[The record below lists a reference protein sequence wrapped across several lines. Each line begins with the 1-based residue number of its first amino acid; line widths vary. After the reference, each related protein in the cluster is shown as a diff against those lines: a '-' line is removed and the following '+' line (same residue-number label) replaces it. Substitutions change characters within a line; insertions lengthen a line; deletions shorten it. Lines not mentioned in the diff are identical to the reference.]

1 MRAAYRI
8 IASRTGSVLLLAA
21 LLVSAAHAQQRGTAK
36 PGVTTPLDAGFF
48 RNEVQ
53 PILEKNCL
61 GCHGVGAR
69 LSGLDLR
76 DRAAA
81 LRGGTRGPAF
91 TAGSAANSVLF
102 QMVSGVRIP
111 QMPPTGKLSASATSV
126 LKKWLDGGAPYAD
139 TPLISAR
146 KQTWWAFKPPVR
158 PSVPSFSA
166 SLSGKVPRSR
176 TSRSTATP
184 TFSPSAWIRNPVDA
198 FVLQRLT
205 ASGLTPSPR
214 APKITLIRRA
224 YMDLIGLPPPLEE
237 VRSYLA
243 DSSPLAYEKL
253 IDRLLASPQYG
264 ERWGRHWLDVV
275 RYADSGGFEGDRD
288 RPYAW
293 RYRDYVIAA
302 FNADKPFDQFV
313 REQIAGDEIAPNSS
327 SSSEALVATGYLA
340 VGPQDIVMQNAKNR
354 ADELDDLV
362 STTGAAFLG
371 LTTGCARCH
380 DHKYDPIKQTDYYRL
395 QAIFAP
401 TERRDVDIP
410 SAAERKRYDDF
421 TAQIATA
428 QQQSE
433 TLKAGVLKALAAKG
447 VSKPTEPQM
456 LAAMSDVEHKR
467 WDALQIQT
475 RDLTAQRGELPKAQ
489 IVTDQGKVFPVS
501 HVMIRGVADK
511 LGDEVKPGF
520 ICALPGGAADV
531 GTADATEK
539 TTGRRRA
546 LAEWLVSKNNPLTA
560 RVFLNR
566 IWRQH
571 FGRGIVNTPS
581 NFGVSGE
588 LPSHPELLDWLAVTF
603 LENGQHLK
611 PIQRMI
617 LLSNTYQQASVI
629 REQALHSDPQN
640 RLLWRMPVKRLE
652 GETVRDSI
660 LAVSGA
666 LNPQMGGPPVYPP
679 VDPSLRADTFQGP
692 NWKDGEDGPSTWRRS
707 VYVKVKRSLLLP
719 ELEVFDCPEITY
731 TVAARNI
738 STTPLQALTLQN
750 APFILRQSDLFA
762 ARVAKEAGAD
772 PVRQID
778 RAYALTLCR
787 PPTVRERALSLAFLQ
802 KRGGA
807 DGLKEFCHAL
817 FNLNEFVYVP

>member
-1 MRAAYRI
+1 MTRFCSRI
-8 IASRTGSVLLLAA
+8 DLGWSAGALFLAGLLGVSLPVWGQQMGRN
-21 LLVSAAHAQQRGTAK
+21 VSAVDGAYFTR
-36 PGVTTPLDAGFF
+36 
-48 RNEVQ
+48 EVQ
-53 PILEKNCL
+53 PILEKSCL

-76 DRAAA
+76 SRSAA
-81 LRGGTRGPAF
+81 LQGGTRGAAF
-91 TAGSAANSVLF
+91 VAGSAAKSVLY
-102 QMVSGVRIP
+102 QMVSGVRTP
-111 QMPPTGKLSASATSV
+111 QMPPAGRLSGTAAAV

-139 TPLISAR
+139 APVTSAQ
-146 KQTWWAFKPPVR
+146 KQVWWAFKPPVR
-158 PSVPSFSA
+158 PPVPAFAPPSA
-166 SLSGKVPRSR
+166 GKPHTAAASKPVP
-176 TSRSTATP
+176 A
-184 TFSPSAWIRNPVDA
+184 FAAAAWIRSSIDA
-198 FVLQRLT
+198 FVLQKLR
-205 ASGLTPSPR
+205 AAGLTPSSP

-224 YMDLIGLPPPLEE
+224 TMDLIGLPPSPEE
-237 VRSYLA
+237 VTAFLA
-243 DSSPLAYEKL
+243 DTSPNAYEKL
-253 IDRLLASPQYG
+253 VDRLLASPQYG

-302 FNADKPFDQFV
+302 FNADKPFDRFV
-313 REQIAGDEIAPNSS
+313 REQLAGDEIAP

-340 VGPQDIVMQNAKNR
+340 VGPQDIVMQDVKNR
-354 ADELDDLV
+354 ADVLDDLV

-401 TERRDVDIP
+401 TDRRDVDIP
-410 SAAERKRYDDF
+410 TDDQRKQYDGVTAEIMPLQQKIDARRAA
-421 TAQIATA
+421 AQ
-428 QQQSE
+428 
-433 TLKAGVLKALAAKG
+433 KALAAKG
-447 VSKPTEPQM
+447 VAKPTEEQTVAALTPAARTEWDM
-456 LAAMSDVEHKR
+456 LQAQV
-467 WDALQIQT
+467 
-475 RDLTAQRGELPKAQ
+475 RDLTARRGELPKAQ
-489 IVTDQGKVFPVS
+489 IVTDQGRVFPAS

-520 ICALPGGAADV
+520 ICALPGGAAEV
-531 GTADATEK
+531 GPADAAEK

-546 LAEWLVSKNNPLTA
+546 LAEWLVSRTNPLTA

-566 IWRQH
+566 VWRQH

-588 LPSHPELLDWLAVTF
+588 LPTHPELLDWLAVTF
-603 LENGQHLK
+603 MENGWHLK

-617 LLSNTYQQASVI
+617 LLSGTYRQASIV
-629 REQALHSDPQN
+629 RSAAVQADPLN
-640 RLLWRMPVKRLE
+640 RLLWRMPLKRLE
-652 GETVRDSI
+652 GEAVRDSI

-666 LNPQMGGPPVYPP
+666 LNQDMGGPPVYPP

-692 NWKDGEDGPSTWRRS
+692 NWKDGEDGPATWRRS

-750 APFILRQSDLFA
+750 APFILHQSELFA
-762 ARVAKEAGAD
+762 ARVAREAGAD
-772 PVRQID
+772 PVRQIE
-778 RAYALTLCR
+778 RACRLALCR
-787 PPTVRERALSLAFLQ
+787 PPTERERALSAAYLQ
-802 KRGGA
+802 KRGAG
-807 DGLKEFCHAL
+807 GLQDYCHAL

>member
-1 MRAAYRI
+1 MTRFCSRI
-8 IASRTGSVLLLAA
+8 DLGWSAGALFLAGLLGVSLPVWGQQVGRN
-21 LLVSAAHAQQRGTAK
+21 VSAVDGAYFTR
-36 PGVTTPLDAGFF
+36 
-48 RNEVQ
+48 EVQ
-53 PILEKNCL
+53 PILEKSCL

-76 DRAAA
+76 SRSAA
-81 LRGGTRGPAF
+81 LQGGTRGAAF
-91 TAGSAANSVLF
+91 VAGSAAKSVLY
-102 QMVSGVRIP
+102 QMVSGVRTP
-111 QMPPTGKLSASATSV
+111 QMPPAGRLSGTAAAV

-139 TPLISAR
+139 APVTSAQ
-146 KQTWWAFKPPVR
+146 KQVWWAFKPPVR
-158 PSVPSFSA
+158 PPVPAFAPPSA
-166 SLSGKVPRSR
+166 GKPHAVAASKP
-176 TSRSTATP
+176 AP
-184 TFSPSAWIRNPVDA
+184 AFAAAAWIRSSIDA
-198 FVLQRLT
+198 FVLQKLR
-205 ASGLTPSPR
+205 AAGLTPSSP

-224 YMDLIGLPPPLEE
+224 TMDLIGLPPSPEE
-237 VRSYLA
+237 VNAFLA
-243 DSSPLAYEKL
+243 DTSPNAYEKL
-253 IDRLLASPQYG
+253 VDRLLASPQYG

-302 FNADKPFDQFV
+302 FNADKPFDRFV
-313 REQIAGDEIAPNSS
+313 REQLAGDEIAP

-340 VGPQDIVMQNAKNR
+340 VGPQDIVMQDVKNR
-354 ADELDDLV
+354 ADVLDDLV

-401 TERRDVDIP
+401 TDRRDVDIP
-410 SAAERKRYDDF
+410 TDDQRKQYDGVTAEIMPLQQKIDARRAA
-421 TAQIATA
+421 AQ
-428 QQQSE
+428 
-433 TLKAGVLKALAAKG
+433 KALAAKG
-447 VSKPTEPQM
+447 VAKPTEEQTVAALTPAARTEWDM
-456 LAAMSDVEHKR
+456 LQAQV
-467 WDALQIQT
+467 
-475 RDLTAQRGELPKAQ
+475 RDLTARRGELPKAQ
-489 IVTDQGKVFPVS
+489 IVTDQGRVFPAS

-520 ICALPGGAADV
+520 ICALPGGAAEV
-531 GTADATEK
+531 GPADAAEK

-546 LAEWLVSKNNPLTA
+546 LAEWLVSRTNPLTA

-566 IWRQH
+566 VWRQH

-588 LPSHPELLDWLAVTF
+588 LPTHPELLDWLAVTF
-603 LENGQHLK
+603 MENGWHLK

-617 LLSNTYQQASVI
+617 LLSGTYRQASIV
-629 REQALHSDPQN
+629 RSAAVQADPLN
-640 RLLWRMPVKRLE
+640 RLLWRMPLKRLE
-652 GETVRDSI
+652 GEAVRDSI

-666 LNPQMGGPPVYPP
+666 LNQDMGGPPVYPP

-692 NWKDGEDGPSTWRRS
+692 NWKDGEDGPATWRRS

-750 APFILRQSDLFA
+750 APFILHQSELFA
-762 ARVAKEAGAD
+762 ARVAREAGAD
-772 PVRQID
+772 PVRQIE
-778 RAYALTLCR
+778 RACRLALCR
-787 PPTVRERALSLAFLQ
+787 PPTERERALSAAYLQ
-802 KRGGA
+802 KRGAG
-807 DGLKEFCHAL
+807 GLQDYCHAL

>member
-1 MRAAYRI
+1 MIQVSARQVGISGARI
-8 IASRTGSVLLLAA
+8 LLLSA
-21 LLVSAAHAQQRGTAK
+21 LLGTTVCAWGQRRAQQ
-36 PGVTTPLDAGFF
+36 DAAVDGAYFS
-48 RNEVQ
+48 REVQ
-53 PILEKNCL
+53 PILEKSCL

-76 DRAAA
+76 SRSAA
-81 LRGGTRGPAF
+81 LQGGTRGAAF
-91 TAGSAANSVLF
+91 VAGSAAKSVLY
-102 QMVSGVRIP
+102 QMVSGVRTP
-111 QMPPTGKLSASATSV
+111 QMPPTGRLSATATAV
-126 LKKWLDGGAPYAD
+126 LKKWLDGGAPYAEAPI
-139 TPLISAR
+139 TTAQ
-146 KQTWWAFKPPVR
+146 KQVWWAFKPPVR
-158 PSVPSFSA
+158 PPVPNFPRTAPGKAHTVTLPSK
-166 SLSGKVPRSR
+166 SGP
-176 TSRSTATP
+176 A
-184 TFSPSAWIRNPVDA
+184 FAAAAWIRNPIDA
-198 FVLQRLT
+198 FVLQKLR
-205 ASGLTPSPR
+205 ADGLTPSPR
-214 APKITLIRRA
+214 ASRITLIRRA
-224 YMDLIGLPPPLEE
+224 TMDLVGLPPTPEE
-237 VRSYLA
+237 VRAFLA
-243 DSSPLAYEKL
+243 DTSPQAYEKL
-253 IDRLLASPQYG
+253 VDRLLASPQYG

-327 SSSEALVATGYLA
+327 EALVATGYLA

-395 QAIFAP
+395 QAVFAP

-410 SAAERKRYDDF
+410 TPEERRRYDGLTAEIAPLQQKIDSLRSAAQK
-421 TAQIATA
+421 
-428 QQQSE
+428 
-433 TLKAGVLKALAAKG
+433 TLTAKG
-447 VSKPTEPQM
+447 VAKPTDKQVLGALSEADHQQ
-456 LAAMSDVEHKR
+456 
-467 WDALQIQT
+467 WDALQAQVKE
-475 RDLTAQRGELPKAQ
+475 LTAKRGELPKAQ
-489 IVTDQGKVFPVS
+489 IVTDQGKTFPAS
-501 HVMIRGVADK
+501 HVMLRGVADK

-520 ICALPGGAADV
+520 ICALPGGAAEV
-531 GTADATEK
+531 GAADATDK

-546 LAEWLVSKNNPLTA
+546 LAEWLVSRTNPLTA

-581 NFGVSGE
+581 NFGVSGD
-588 LPSHPELLDWLAVTF
+588 LPTHPELLDWLTVTF
-603 LENGQHLK
+603 MENGWHLK

-617 LLSNTYQQASVI
+617 LLSNTYQQDSVI
-629 REQALHSDPQN
+629 RGSAIAADPQN

-652 GETVRDSI
+652 GEAVRDSI
-660 LAVSGA
+660 LSVSGA
-666 LNPQMGGPPVYPP
+666 LNREMGGPPVYPP

-750 APFILRQSDLFA
+750 APFILRQSELFA
-762 ARVAKEAGAD
+762 ARVAKEAGTD
-772 PVRQID
+772 PGQRID
-778 RAYALTLCR
+778 RAYSLALCR
-787 PPTVRERALSLAFLQ
+787 LPTGREKALSLDYLR
-802 KRGGA
+802 KRGAG
-807 DGLKEFCHAL
+807 GLRDFCQAL

>member
-1 MRAAYRI
+1 MTRLSFGTIVR
-8 IASRTGSVLLLAA
+8 RGWAA
-21 LLVSAAHAQQRGTAK
+21 LLLPTALASASGAMGQRTNAPVSPVDSTY
-36 PGVTTPLDAGFF
+36 F
-48 RNEVQ
+48 RREVQ
-53 PILEKNCL
+53 PILEKSCL

-69 LSGLDLR
+69 LSGLDLSSR
-76 DRAAA
+76 KAA
-81 LRGGTRGPAF
+81 LQGGTRGAAF
-91 TAGSAANSVLF
+91 VAGSASKSVLY
-102 QMVSGVRIP
+102 QMVTGIRTP
-111 QMPPTGKLSASATSV
+111 QMPPTGKLSAAASAV

-139 TPLISAR
+139 TPVTTAQ
-146 KQTWWAFKPPVR
+146 KQVWWAFKPPVR
-158 PSVPSFSA
+158 PSVPSFAPIS
-166 SLSGKVPRSR
+166 SGKTHTIASDAK
-176 TSRSTATP
+176 SAP
-184 TFSPSAWIRNPVDA
+184 TFADATWIHTPIDA
-198 FVLQRLT
+198 FVLQRLR
-205 ASGLTPSPR
+205 AAGLTPSPR
-214 APKITLIRRA
+214 ASKITLIRRA
-224 YMDLIGLPPPLEE
+224 TMDLVGLPPTPEE
-237 VRSYLA
+237 VRAFLA
-243 DSSPLAYEKL
+243 DTSPRAYEKL
-253 IDRLLASPQYG
+253 VDRLLASPQYG

-302 FNADKPFDQFV
+302 FNVDKPFDQFV
-313 REQIAGDEIAPNSS
+313 REQLAGDEVAPNST
-327 SSSEALVATGYLA
+327 EALVATGYLA

-395 QAIFAP
+395 QAIFAA

-410 SAAERKRYDDF
+410 NPEQRKKYDDM
-421 TAQIATA
+421 TARITPL
-428 QQQSE
+428 QQQIDALRAAAVK
-433 TLKAGVLKALAAKG
+433 TLAAKG
-447 VSKPTEPQM
+447 VAKPTDPQIVGA
-456 LAAMSDVEHKR
+456 LSETDHKQWDVLKEQVR
-467 WDALQIQT
+467 E
-475 RDLTAQRGELPKAQ
+475 LTAQRGDLPKAQ
-489 IVTDQGKVFPVS
+489 IVTDQGKTFPAS

-520 ICALPGGAADV
+520 ICALPGGDAEV
-531 GTADATEK
+531 GTSDATDK

-546 LAEWLVSKNNPLTA
+546 LAEWLVSRSNPLTA

-566 IWRQH
+566 VWRQH
-571 FGRGIVNTPS
+571 FGRGIVNTTS

-588 LPSHPELLDWLAVTF
+588 LPSHPELLDWLTVTF
-603 LENGQHLK
+603 MENGWHLK
-611 PIQRMI
+611 PVQRMI
-617 LLSNTYQQASVI
+617 LLSNSYQQDSVI
-629 REQALHSDPQN
+629 RDAAAKADPQN

-652 GETVRDSI
+652 GEAVRDSI
-660 LAVSGA
+660 LSVSGA
-666 LNPQMGGPPVYPP
+666 LNSEMGGPPVYPP

-750 APFILRQSDLFA
+750 APFILHQSELFA
-762 ARVAKEAGAD
+762 ARVAREAGAD
-772 PVRQID
+772 PGRQVD
-778 RAYALTLCR
+778 RAYALALCR
-787 PPTVRERALSLAFLQ
+787 PPTIREKTLSLAYLQ
-802 KRGGA
+802 KRGPG
-807 DGLKEFCHAL
+807 GLQDFCHAL

>member
-1 MRAAYRI
+1 MIRVFSHVKARF
-8 IASRTGSVLLLAA
+8 GGLLLVPAC
-21 LLVSAAHAQQRGTAK
+21 LMVSANVWGQHVTAR
-36 PGVTTPLDAGFF
+36 PYASTPRDSAYF
-48 RNEVQ
+48 RQAVQ
-53 PILEKNCL
+53 PILEKRCL

-76 DRAAA
+76 SREAA
-81 LRGGTRGPAF
+81 LHGGTRGAAF
-91 TAGSAANSVLF
+91 VAGNASKSVLY
-102 QMVSGVRIP
+102 QMISGVRTP
-111 QMPPTGKLSASATSV
+111 QMPPTARLSPSAIAV

-139 TPLISAR
+139 TPVNSAQ
-146 KQTWWAFKPPVR
+146 KQLWWSFKPPVR
-158 PSVPSFSA
+158 PHVPAFQPVEVAKLHTSSVAA
-166 SLSGKVPRSR
+166 SK
-176 TSRSTATP
+176 SRSA
-184 TFSPSAWIRNPVDA
+184 FSPSAWIRSPVDA
-198 FVLQRLT
+198 FVLQKLR
-205 ASGLTPSPR
+205 ASGLTPSPC
-214 APKITLIRRA
+214 ASKITLIRRA
-224 YMDLIGLPPPLEE
+224 YMDLIGIPPSPEE
-237 VRSYLA
+237 VQAFLA
-243 DSSPLAYEKL
+243 DRSPTAYEKL
-253 IDRLLASPQYG
+253 VDRLLASPSYG

-302 FNADKPFDQFV
+302 FNTDKPFDQFV
-313 REQIAGDEIAPNSS
+313 REQLAGDEVAPDSP
-327 SSSEALVATGYLA
+327 EALVATGYLA

-401 TERRDVDIP
+401 TERRDIDLP
-410 SAAERKRYDDF
+410 TAAERKHYDEL
-421 TAQIATA
+421 TAEMTPV
-428 QQQSE
+428 QQNLDALRSGA
-433 TLKAGVLKALAAKG
+433 LKNLVAKG
-447 VSKPTEPQM
+447 VAKPTDPQIV
-456 LAAMSDVEHKR
+456 AALSEAARKQ
-467 WDALQIQT
+467 WDALQAQV
-475 RDLTAQRGELPKAQ
+475 RDLTAARGELPRAQ
-489 IVTDQGKVFPVS
+489 IVTDQGKAFPVS

-520 ICALPGGAADV
+520 ICALPGGAADI
-531 GTADATEK
+531 GTAEATDK

-546 LAEWLVSKNNPLTA
+546 LAEWLANRNNPLTA

-566 IWRQH
+566 VWRQH

-588 LPSHPELLDWLAVTF
+588 IPSHPELLDWLAVTF
-603 LENGQHLK
+603 MENGWHLK

-617 LLSNTYQQASVI
+617 VLSSTYRQASVL
-629 REQALHSDPQN
+629 REDANRADPQN
-640 RLLWRMPVKRLE
+640 RLIWRMPLKRLE
-652 GETVRDSI
+652 GESVRDSV
-660 LAVSGA
+660 LCVSGA
-666 LNPQMGGPPVYPP
+666 LNRQMGGPPVYPP

-692 NWKDGEDGPSTWRRS
+692 NWKDGEDGPMTWRRS

-750 APFILRQSDLFA
+750 APFVLHQSDLFA
-762 ARVAKEAGAD
+762 ARVAKEAGRE
-772 PVRQID
+772 PGRQVD
-778 RAYALTLCR
+778 RAYRLALCR
-787 PPTVRERALSLAFLQ
+787 PPTARERALSLAYLQ
-802 KRGGA
+802 KRGA
-807 DGLKEFCHAL
+807 SALQDFCHAL